1 MITKNTKQNLLNK
14 YIYNKYSKKKKQKQT
29 QTQKQTQ
36 KQTQTLKKKVI
47 YRPKMSFF
55 NFGKNKVYEENTNSN
70 NNKIKNTE
78 KNKDYN
84 GLSYININKNNNN
97 KEWVYKYYS
106 ETDDDTIKKEKEKR
120 CMCINYKNHNDF
132 QSYDRCTNK
141 AIQNTDFC
149 DLHQN
154 CKSYL
159 RNFLNGYEP
168 EYQPINWSNPY
179 VEGSHNC
186 YSYFL
191 NRQVKTVK
199 EKCNEICTTTHKD
212 NKNCPKDNSDCTD
225 LKPQPGDFYL
235 IKKTGSDKEKERT
248 YKCPNM
254 QKKILNDNPSLI
266 PSAFNVKCP
275 NKYYKG
281 AMVVDPDNTYH
292 FYRQNNKG
300 TWDHKPGI
308 SPITNVDA
316 SGKEIYIP
324 HFANRDYTGDKNN
337 DDAINYTHFCGYYCV
352 PDNKYIHKN
361 LA

>member
-1 MITKNTKQNLLNK
+1 MFTKKRINL
-14 YIYNKYSKKKKQKQT
+14 YNKHNNKIISKKKITNNKYNSKKYIKHSYSLNNT
-29 QTQKQTQ
+29 LNK
-36 KQTQTLKKKVI
+36 TLKGG
-47 YRPKMSFF
+47 RQKM
-55 NFGKNKVYEENTNSN
+55 TDD
-70 NNKIKNTE
+70 

-84 GLSYININKNNNN
+84 MLSNINN
-97 KEWVYKYYS
+97 KWVYKFYN
-106 ETDDDTIKKEKEKR
+106 EKDDDTLTTKDTKSSKTKR
-120 CMCINYKNHNDF
+120 CMCINYQNVNDF
-132 QSYDRCTNK
+132 QSYDRCSKNAVK
-141 AIQNTDFC
+141 DTDFC
-149 DLHQN
+149 ELHQN

-159 RNFLNGYEP
+159 RNFLSGYEP
-168 EYQPINWSNPY
+168 EYQPTKWANPY

-191 NRQVKTVK
+191 NRQVRAVK
-199 EKCNEICTTTHKD
+199 EKCNEICVKSHKD
-212 NKNCPKDNSDCTD
+212 NAKCPKDNSECTD
-225 LKPQPGDFYL
+225 LKPQPGDFDL
-235 IKKTGSDKEKERT
+235 IKKTGSDKTKERI

-266 PSAFNVKCP
+266 PAAFNIKCP

-308 SPITNVDA
+308 SPISNIDA
-316 SGKEIYIP
+316 NGKEIYIP
-324 HFANRDYTGDKNN
+324 HFANRNYTDTDDN
-337 DDAINYTHFCGYYCV
+337 DNEDAINYKHFCGYYCI